1 MVTTENLIKTSM
13 QIVCSKAELLKGIQ
27 IVQSAVSSKSTL
39 PVLSNILIET
49 KTNQLKLAATDL
61 EVGVRSFIKAEV
73 VKEGALTVPAKTF
86 SEFVKTLPDNQEIKI
101 TTEDATRME
110 IRSGKT
116 RCVVLGLPKEDFP
129 VLPEFSEDNAVTME
143 AKTLLQ
149 MIRKTSFAASTDE
162 TRYILNGVYFMLDK
176 GTARM
181 VATDGRR
188 LAFMACP
195 VQEKKTNVAVI
206 VPSKAIRE
214 IERLLTTEGLGADTV
229 KISVTENQIAFKV
242 AETVVISRLIDG
254 HFPNYD
260 QVIPKSADIRVQ
272 LVAKDLLTMTQR
284 AALGSGDRGGA
295 VRFSLEKGRL
305 KATGSAQGRV
315 EVEDELPV
323 DYSGANLEIA
333 FNPQFVL
340 DVLKNSD
347 TSQVWLELTT
357 SLNPG
362 VIRPVGDDQI
372 LSVIMP
378 MRV

>member
-61 EVGVRSFIKAEV
+61 EVGIRCFIKAEI
-73 VKEGALTVPAKTF
+73 VKEGALTVPARTL
-86 SEFVKTLPDNQEIKI
+86 SDFVKTLPESQEIRI
-101 TTEDATRME
+101 MTEEGTRME
-110 IRSGKT
+110 LKSGKT
-116 RCVVLGLPKEDFP
+116 RCVLLGLPKEDFP
-129 VLPEFSEDNAVTME
+129 VLPEFSEDHSVAME
-143 AKTLLQ
+143 AKMLLE
-149 MIRKTSFAASTDE
+149 MIKKTAYAASTDE
-162 TRYILNGVYFMLDK
+162 TRYILNGVFFMLDK

-188 LAFMACP
+188 LAYKACQ
-195 VQEKKTNVAVI
+195 VQDKKTAISVI
-206 VPSKAIRE
+206 IPSKAIRE
-214 IERLLTTEGLGADTV
+214 VERLLVAEGMSTDTV
-229 KISVTENQIAFKV
+229 KVSVTENQVAFKIS
-242 AETVVISRLIDG
+242 ETVVISRLIDG
-254 HFPNYD
+254 NFPNYE
-260 QVIPKSADIRVQ
+260 QVIPKSSDTKIQ
-272 LVAKDLLTMTQR
+272 LAAKDLLMMTQR

-295 VRFSLEKGRL
+295 VKFTLESGRL
-305 KATGSAQGRV
+305 RAKGAAQGRV

-323 DYSGANLEIA
+323 DYSGQGLEIA

-347 TSQVWLELTT
+347 ASQVWLELSTA
-357 SLNPG
+357 LNPG
-362 VIRPVGDDQI
+362 VIRPVGDIDM

>member
-1 MVTTENLIKTSM
+1 M

-61 EVGVRSFIKAEV
+61 EVGVRCMIKAEI
-73 VKEGALTVPAKTF
+73 VKEGALTIPAKTF
-86 SEFVKTLPDNQEIKI
+86 SDFVKTLSDSHEIKI
-101 TTEDATRME
+101 TTEDGTRME
-110 IRSGKT
+110 VRSGKT
-116 RCVVLGLPKEDFP
+116 RCVLLGLPKEDFP
-129 VLPEFSEDNAVTME
+129 VLPEFPEDNAVSME
-143 AKTLLQ
+143 AKVLLE
-149 MIRKTSFAASTDE
+149 MIHKTSFAASTDE

-188 LAFMACP
+188 LAFMARP
-195 VQEKKTNVAVI
+195 VQEKKLNIAVI
-206 VPSKAIRE
+206 IPSKAIRE
-214 IERLLTTEGLGADTV
+214 VERLLLAEGLAVDTV
-229 KISVTENQIAFKV
+229 KVSVTENQVAFKV
-242 AETVVISRLIDG
+242 GETVIISRLIDG

-272 LVAKDLLTMTQR
+272 LAAKDLLTMTQR

-295 VRFSLEKGRL
+295 VKFILEKGRL
-305 KATGSAQGRV
+305 RAIGAAQGRV

-323 DYSGANLEIA
+323 DYSGENLEIA
-333 FNPQFVL
+333 FNPQFVQ
-340 DVLKNSD
+340 DVLKNID
-347 TSQVWLELTT
+347 ASQVWLELTT
-357 SLNPG
+357 TLNPG
-362 VIRPVGDDQI
+362 VLRPVGDDQL

>member
-1 MVTTENLIKTSM
+1 M

-39 PVLSNILIET
+39 PVLSNILVET

-61 EVGVRSFIKAEV
+61 EVGVRCLIKAEV

-86 SEFVKTLPDNQEIKI
+86 SDFVKTLPDNQEIKI
-101 TTEDATRME
+101 TTEDATRMDV
-110 IRSGKT
+110 RSGKT
-116 RCVVLGLPKEDFP
+116 RCVLLGLPKEDFP
-129 VLPEFSEDNAVTME
+129 VLPEFPEDNAVAME
-143 AKTLLQ
+143 AKTLLE

-176 GTARM
+176 GIARM

-188 LAFMACP
+188 LAFMARP

-206 VPSKAIRE
+206 IPSKAIRE
-214 IERLLTTEGLGADTV
+214 VERLLVTEGLGADVV
-229 KISVTENQIAFKV
+229 KISVTENQVAFKLG
-242 AETVVISRLIDG
+242 ETVIISRLIDG

-260 QVIPKSADIRVQ
+260 QVIPKSAEIRVQ
-272 LVAKDLLTMTQR
+272 LAAKDLLTMTQR

-305 KATGSAQGRV
+305 RATGSAQGRV
-315 EVEDELPV
+315 EVEDELPA
-323 DYSGANLEIA
+323 DYAGATLEIA

-340 DVLKNSD
+340 DVLKNID
-347 TSQVWLELTT
+347 ASQVWLELTT

-362 VIRPVGDDQI
+362 VIRPVGDDQM

-378 MRV
+378 MRI

>member
-1 MVTTENLIKTSM
+1 MVTTENVLKTSM

-61 EVGVRSFIKAEV
+61 EVGVRCLIKAEI
-73 VKEGALTVPAKTF
+73 VKEGALTIPARTF
-86 SEFVKTLPDNQEIKI
+86 CDFVKTLPENQEIRI
-101 TTEDATRME
+101 VTEEGTRME
-110 IRSGKT
+110 LKSGKT
-116 RCVVLGLPKEDFP
+116 RCVLLGLPKEDFP
-129 VLPEFSEDNAVTME
+129 VLPEFPEDHAVTIE
-143 AKTLLQ
+143 AKTLLE
-149 MIRKTSFAASTDE
+149 MIRKTAYAASTDE
-162 TRYILNGVYFMLDK
+162 TRYILNGVFFMLDK

-188 LAFMACP
+188 LAYKASP
-195 VQEKKTNVAVI
+195 VQEKKMVIAVI
-206 VPSKAIRE
+206 IPSKAIRE
-214 IERLLTTEGLGADTV
+214 VERLLVSEGLGTDTIKV
-229 KISVTENQIAFKV
+229 SVTENQVAFKIG
-242 AETVVISRLIDG
+242 ETIVISRLIDG
-254 HFPNYD
+254 NFPNYE
-260 QVIPKSADIRVQ
+260 QVIPKSSETKVQ
-272 LVAKDLLTMTQR
+272 LAAKDLLMMTQR

-295 VRFSLEKGRL
+295 VRFSLENGKLRAKG
-305 KATGSAQGRV
+305 AAQGRV

-323 DYSGANLEIA
+323 DYTGPGLEIA

-347 TSQVWLELTT
+347 ASQVWLELSTA
-357 SLNPG
+357 LNPG
-362 VIRPVGDDQI
+362 VIRPVGDADM

>member
-1 MVTTENLIKTSM
+1 M

-61 EVGVRSFIKAEV
+61 EVGVRCLVKAEV
-73 VKEGALTVPAKTF
+73 VKEGSLTIPAKTF
-86 SEFVKTLPDNQEIKI
+86 SDFVKTLPDSQEIKI
-101 TTEDATRME
+101 TTEEPTKME
-110 IRSGKT
+110 VKSGKT
-116 RCVVLGLPKEDFP
+116 RCVLLGLPKEDFP
-129 VLPEFSEDNAVTME
+129 VLPEFPEENAVIME
-143 AKTLLQ
+143 AKVLLE

-188 LAFMACP
+188 LAFMARP
-195 VQEKKTNVAVI
+195 VQEKKINIAVI
-206 VPSKAIRE
+206 IPSKAIRE
-214 IERLLTTEGLGADTV
+214 VERLLVTEGLGADTV
-229 KISVTENQIAFKV
+229 KVSVTENQVAFKV
-242 AETVVISRLIDG
+242 GETVIISRLIDG

-272 LVAKDLLTMTQR
+272 LAAKDLLTMTQR

-295 VRFSLEKGRL
+295 VKFILEKGRL
-305 KATGSAQGRV
+305 RALGTAQGRV

-323 DYSGANLEIA
+323 DYAGTSLEIA
-333 FNPQFVL
+333 FNPQFVQ
-340 DVLKNSD
+340 DVLKNIDS
-347 TSQVWLELTT
+347 SQVWLELTT

-362 VIRPVGDDQI
+362 VLRPVGDDQM
-372 LSVIMP
+372 LTVIMP

>member
-1 MVTTENLIKTSM
+1 M

-61 EVGVRSFIKAEV
+61 EVGVRCFVKAEV

-86 SEFVKTLPDNQEIKI
+86 SDFVKTLPDNQEIKI

-110 IRSGKT
+110 VRSGKT
-116 RCVVLGLPKEDFP
+116 RCVLLGLPKEDFP
-129 VLPEFSEDNAVTME
+129 VLPEFPEDNSVAME
-143 AKTLLQ
+143 AKTLLE

-162 TRYILNGVYFMLDK
+162 TRYILNGVYFILDK
-176 GTARM
+176 GIARM

-188 LAFMACP
+188 LSYMARP
-195 VQEKKTNVAVI
+195 VQEKKTNVSVI
-206 VPSKAIRE
+206 IPSKAIRE
-214 IERLLTTEGLGADTV
+214 VERLLVTEGLGADVV
-229 KISVTENQIAFKV
+229 KISVTENQVAFKLLD
-242 AETVVISRLIDG
+242 TVVISRLIDG

-260 QVIPKSADIRVQ
+260 QVIPKSAEIRVQ
-272 LVAKDLLTMTQR
+272 LAAKDLLTMTQR

-295 VRFSLEKGRL
+295 VRFILEKGRL
-305 KATGSAQGRV
+305 RATGSAQGRV

-323 DYSGANLEIA
+323 EYTGANLEIA

-340 DVLKNSD
+340 DVLKNGD
-347 TSQVWLELTT
+347 ASQVWLELTT

-362 VIRPVGDDQI
+362 VIRPVGDDQM

>member
-27 IVQSAVSSKSTL
+27 IVQSAVSTKSTL

-61 EVGVRSFIKAEV
+61 EVGVRCFIKAEI
-73 VKEGALTVPAKTF
+73 VKEGALTVPARTF
-86 SEFVKTLPDNQEIKI
+86 SDFVKTLPENQEIKI

-110 IRSGKT
+110 LRSGKT
-116 RCVVLGLPKEDFP
+116 RCVLLGLPKEDFP
-129 VLPEFSEDNAVTME
+129 VLPEFPEDHAVSIE
-143 AKTLLQ
+143 SKTLLD
-149 MIRKTSFAASTDE
+149 MIRKTAYAASTDE
-162 TRYILNGVYFMLDK
+162 TRYILNGVYFILDK

-188 LAFMACP
+188 LAYKACE
-195 VQEKKTNVAVI
+195 VQEKKTNISVI
-206 VPSKAIRE
+206 IPSKAIRE
-214 IERLLTTEGLGADTV
+214 VERLLMSEGLGVDSV
-229 KISVTENQIAFKV
+229 KVSVTENQVAFKI
-242 AETVVISRLIDG
+242 AETVIISRLIDG
-254 HFPNYD
+254 NFPNYD
-260 QVIPKSADIRVQ
+260 QVIPKSSSTKIQ
-272 LVAKDLLTMTQR
+272 LASKDLLTMTQR
-284 AALGSGDRGGA
+284 AALGSGERGGA
-295 VRFSLEKGRL
+295 VKFSLEKGKLRA
-305 KATGSAQGRV
+305 KGSAQGRV

-323 DYSGANLEIA
+323 EYDGPVIEIA

-347 TSQVWLELTT
+347 SSQMWLELSTA
-357 SLNPG
+357 LNPG
-362 VIRPVGDDQI
+362 VLRPVGDAEM